1 MGQAERMP
9 RLNESEYRATMDPQ
23 PVAIGQDDEPPF
35 DFWPVLD
42 LPRRQVYGHHVLDL
56 GRLYGLI

>member
-9 RLNESEYRATMDPQ
+9 RLTESEYRATMDPQ

-35 DFWPVLD
+35 DFWPYYNAIRTRTSTVTTS
-42 LPRRQVYGHHVLDL
+42 RRALLRTPG
-56 GRLYGLI
+56 